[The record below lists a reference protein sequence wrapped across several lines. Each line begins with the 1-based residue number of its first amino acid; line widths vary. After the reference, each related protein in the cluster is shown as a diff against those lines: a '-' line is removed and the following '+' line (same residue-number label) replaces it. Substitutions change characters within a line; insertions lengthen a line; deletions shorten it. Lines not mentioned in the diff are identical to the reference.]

1 MKIKNSKVFE
11 ENDENEDN
19 IIRIELQEIIEY
31 YDEKNTKFKKSIK
44 KGYENCPFLRL
55 FFGMQLIKM
64 HEKATHKG
72 TDISH
77 LMNSVCLNKAKN
89 LNIDYLYN
97 YEMDSVQ
104 NINNFLV
111 ILFKAN
117 GINSE
122 VIYNSNKVKEETG
135 LNPGLY
141 WKIKAGDNSDLI
153 NIILNIYLNLTGNV
167 PIINAILTKKHI

>member
-1 MKIKNSKVFE
+1 
-11 ENDENEDN
+11 
-19 IIRIELQEIIEY
+19 
-31 YDEKNTKFKKSIK
+31 
-44 KGYENCPFLRL
+44 
-55 FFGMQLIKM
+55 
-64 HEKATHKG
+64 
-72 TDISH
+72 
-77 LMNSVCLNKAKN
+77 MN
-89 LNIDYLYN
+89 
-97 YEMDSVQ
+97 SVQ